1 MVKIR
6 LIDVCNDCIYLV
18 AGRDGLM
25 PHIFS
30 MRHYQSNVPMIAI
43 MFEII
48 ISFIFL
54 FFMSNIGKLIIC
66 VGMINWICKSNLQN
80 EKSLVRL
87 IILTGILLAAVG
99 LIVLRYKHPNRE
111 RPIKIP
117 LIIPIIFIIILVI
130 LIVASAITDLEN
142 IKTSLIL
149 LGTAVPAYVFGVMWK
164 KKPKSFNRQYN
175 SFALTLQKLF
185 HVVHD
190 EHTD

>member
-1 MVKIR
+1 MFTGNRKKISF
-6 LIDVCNDCIYLV
+6 CNKKKQRIFLLFLV

-30 MRHYQSNVPMIAI
+30 MKHHESGVPMIAI
-43 MFEII
+43 LCEII
-48 ISFIFL
+48 LSFIFL

-66 VGMINWICKSNLQN
+66 VGMINWIC
-80 EKSLVRL
+80 
-87 IILTGILLAAVG
+87 ILLAAIG
-99 LIVLRYKHPNRE
+99 LIVLRFKHPDRE

-117 LIIPIIFIIILVI
+117 LPVPILFIVILVI
-130 LIVASAITDLEN
+130 LIFASAITDLEN
-142 IKTSLIL
+142 ISTSLL
-149 LGTAVPAYVFGVMWK
+149 LLSTAIPAYFLGVVWK
-164 KKPKSFNRQYN
+164 KKPSGFNRRYN